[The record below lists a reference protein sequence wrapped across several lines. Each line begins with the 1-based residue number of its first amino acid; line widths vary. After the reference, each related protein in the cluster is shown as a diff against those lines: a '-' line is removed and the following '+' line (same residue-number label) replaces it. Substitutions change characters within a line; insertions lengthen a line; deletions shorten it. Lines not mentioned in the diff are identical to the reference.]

1 MRPTKS
7 PHSARNGLCSV
18 TGACQHRGVRDWVRR
33 PAICAPDDGRTDW
46 VAGGAAPRHPRS
58 GRHSARS
65 AGLLAAVFTLLVA
78 APPVAAQPPAD
89 LPAPNVLWVSSED
102 NGPHLGA
109 YGDDYATTPNLDALA
124 ARGLIYRNAWSTVPV
139 CAPARTTIISG
150 LYPASTGAH
159 HMRSRSRLPDGFR
172 FFPQVLREAGYYV
185 TNNAKEDYNLEKPGG
200 QGPDGED
207 PVWHESSREAHWRKR
222 PDGAPFFAVFN
233 FTVSHE
239 SQIRR
244 RPHTPV
250 HDPAKVRVPAYH
262 PDVPEV
268 RQDWAQYYDKLTEM
282 DALVGERLAELD
294 EAGLADDTIIFYWG
308 DHGPGLPRGKRAALQ
323 TGLGVPLIVSIPEK
337 YRHLAPAEYEP
348 GGETDRL
355 VGFIDFAPTML
366 SLAGLEP
373 SAHFQGRAFL
383 GAHEADPNEVIF
395 GFSDRMDER
404 YDMVR
409 SVRDKRYVYA
419 RNFLVDRPYG
429 QRLSYQM
436 ETPTTRVWLRLYHEG
451 KLNEAQARFWR
462 EKPSEELLRPGERSG
477 SGEQPRV
484 LSGACGR
491 PGNAWPSRSAT
502 TCSGSA
508 ISASCP
514 RARCTGAP
522 RRWAPCPGPTVWAA
536 TRSNASWPRRNSLPT
551 VPPGTDAAT
560 ERLRRLLGDPDSAVR
575 AWAAIGLRARGEA
588 AVQASLAE
596 LRAALRDRSAPVR
609 AYAAEALGRFGEES
623 DRQPVVELLLGGA
636 SIEENDFFDALL
648 ALNALDYLEPD
659 VLGGTGSQAGAW
671 RERLGALPSALEGLD
686 RRFRNYVPRLLEAIA
701 LDLGGS
707 VN

>member
-1 MRPTKS
+1 MS
-7 PHSARNGLCSV
+7 F
-18 TGACQHRGVRDWVRR
+18 CQNRVRRRQRHLPAHWVRR
-33 PAICAPDDGRTDW
+33 GAIRAPDDGRTDW
-46 VAGGAAPRHPRS
+46 FAGGADPRHPGSR
-58 GRHSARS
+58 RHSARS
-65 AGLLAAVFTLLVA
+65 AGPFLFVFLLFISAGT
-78 APPVAAQPPAD
+78 AQPPD
-89 LPAPNVLWVSSED
+89 KLPPPNILWVSSED

-124 ARGLIYRNAWSTVPV
+124 GRGLIYRNAWSTVPV

-172 FFPQVLREAGYYV
+172 FFPQVLRDAGYYV

-200 QGPDGED
+200 QGS
-207 PVWHESSREAHWRKR
+207 VWHESSREAHWGNR
-222 PDGAPFFAVFN
+222 PEGAPFFAVFN

-323 TGLGVPLIVSIPEK
+323 TGLGVPLIVSIPGK

-366 SLAGLEP
+366 SLAGIEP
-373 SAHFQGRAFL
+373 PAHFQGRAFL
-383 GAHEADPNEVIF
+383 GAHEADPSEVIF

-419 RNFLVDRPYG
+419 RNFLIDRPYG

-436 ETPTTRVWLRLYHEG
+436 ETPTTRVWLRLYQEG

-462 EKPSEELLRPGERSG
+462 EKPSEELYDLENDPDLVNNLASSPEHAADRERLALALRNHLLRIRDLGFLPEGEMHRRAAAMG
-477 SGEQPRV
+477 AAPWAYGQGGYQVERV
-484 LSGACGR
+484 LAAAELASD
-491 PGNAWPSRSAT
+491 RSAWN
-502 TCSGSA
+502 G
-508 ISASCP
+508 
-514 RARCTGAP
+514 
-522 RRWAPCPGPTVWAA
+522 AA
-536 TRSNASWPRRNSLPT
+536 T
-551 VPPGTDAAT
+551 D
-560 ERLRRLLGDPDSAVR
+560 RLKRLLGDPDSAVR

-623 DRQPVVELLLGGA
+623 DREPVVELLLGAA
-636 SIEENDFFDALL
+636 SIEDNDFFDALL

-659 VLGGTGSQAGAW
+659 VLGAPSAQAW
-671 RERLGALPSALEGLD
+671 RDRLTALPSALEGLD

-701 LDLGGS
+701 LDLEGS

>member
-1 MRPTKS
+1 M
-7 PHSARNGLCSV
+7 L
-18 TGACQHRGVRDWVRR
+18 RGF
-33 PAICAPDDGRTDW
+33 
-46 VAGGAAPRHPRS
+46 AA
-58 GRHSARS
+58 
-65 AGLLAAVFTLLVA
+65 LALLVT
-78 APPVAAQPPAD
+78 PVAAQPPAAD
-89 LPAPNVLWVSSED
+89 LPPPNILWVSSED

-159 HMRSRSRLPDGFR
+159 HMRSRSRLPAGFR
-172 FFPQVLREAGYYV
+172 FFPQYLREAGYYV

-200 QGPDGED
+200 QGPRGED
-207 PVWHESSREAHWRKR
+207 PVWHESSREAHWRNR
-222 PDGAPFFAVFN
+222 PEGAPFFAVFN

-250 HDPAKVRVPAYH
+250 HDPAAVRVPAYH
-262 PDVPEV
+262 PDTPEV

-282 DALVGERLAELD
+282 DALVGERLAEL
-294 EAGLADDTIIFYWG
+294 EAAGLADDTIIFYWG

-323 TGLGVPLIVSIPEK
+323 TGLHVPLIVSIPTK

-348 GGETDRL
+348 GGSSDRL

-366 SLAGLEP
+366 SLAGIEP
-373 SAHFQGRAFL
+373 PPHLQGRAFL
-383 GAHEADPNEVIF
+383 GAYEGAPNEAVF

-419 RNFLVDRPYG
+419 RNFVIDRPYG

-436 ETPTTRVWLRLYHEG
+436 ETPTTQVWLRLFQEG
-451 KLNEAQARFWR
+451 KLNEVQAAFWR
-462 EKPSEELLRPGERSG
+462 EKPSEELYDLDNDPDQVHNLADSPEHEAKRERLAGILRRQLLTVRDLGFLPEGEMHRRAAAMG
-477 SGEQPRV
+477 AVPWAYGQGGYQVERV
-484 LSGACGR
+484 LAAAELASD
-491 PGNAWPSRSAT
+491 RS
-502 TCSGSA
+502 
-508 ISASCP
+508 
-514 RARCTGAP
+514 
-522 RRWAPCPGPTVWAA
+522 
-536 TRSNASWPRRNSLPT
+536 SWD
-551 VPPGTDAAT
+551 DAAT
-560 ERLRRLLGDPDSAVR
+560 DRLKRLLGDPDSAVR
-575 AWAAIGLRARGEA
+575 AWAAVGLRARGDR

-596 LRAALRDRSAPVR
+596 LRAALRDPSAPVR
-609 AYAAEALGRFGEES
+609 IHAAEALGRFGEET
-623 DRQPVVELLLGGA
+623 DRAPVVELLLDSA

-648 ALNALDYLEPD
+648 ALNALDYLDPA
-659 VLGGTGSQAGAW
+659 VLGAPNEQAW
-671 RERLGALPSALEGLD
+671 RDRLAALPSEREGLD

-701 LDLGGS
+701 LDLP
-707 VN
+707 NR

>member
-1 MRPTKS
+1 M
-7 PHSARNGLCSV
+7 
-18 TGACQHRGVRDWVRR
+18 RR

-462 EKPSEELLRPGERSG
+462 EKPSEELYDLENDPDLVNNLASSPEHAADRERLALALRNHLLRIRDLGFLPEGEMHRRAAAMG
-477 SGEQPRV
+477 AVPWAYGLGGYQVERV
-484 LSGACGR
+484 LAAAELASD
-491 PGNAWPSRSAT
+491 RSA
-502 TCSGSA
+502 
-508 ISASCP
+508 
-514 RARCTGAP
+514 
-522 RRWAPCPGPTVWAA
+522 W
-536 TRSNASWPRRNSLPT
+536 N
-551 VPPGTDAAT
+551 DAAT